1 MKMRT
6 KMIIETEYFE
16 EPKLEFGDYFEHE
29 DSKTGLAEYGP
40 FGKNVAGFHPS
51 EIKLGFIG
59 TRETVS
65 GAQEWFEKCSL
76 YIESENIESIR
87 IKAAEQDVL
96 FSDNE
101 VTYQTLRRFNKIINR
116 DFVGFNRESPFQCQ
130 FQINPLWERHI
141 NPRELKKILDT
152 EIKKD
157 RIVALADLIEDSL
170 ASISQTDPGPDIIII
185 ALTPDMVKL
194 ADTVRVSGNFFLDLR
209 REIKARAMRQPTP
222 IPVQLIKRRTIEGKS
237 NVQEIATRAWNF
249 CTAQYYKAGGIP
261 WRPTTL
267 EPDTCYVGISF
278 YVAQTSDDSLAMR
291 SSIAQAF
298 DFLGQGIVLRGEQF
312 DWDANKLGKLPHLT
326 TERATKL
333 ISNTL
338 KEYIKIRGNPPS
350 RVVIHKTSKFW
361 GAERGEYNEI
371 DGLYEGIESVF
382 PGCEADFVA
391 LDQSGVRLFREGNY
405 PPLRGTYFCVENE
418 QHFLY
423 TMGFIPYLETY
434 PRPYVPEPWQ
444 IMQHV
449 GGSSPKDLL
458 REVLALTKMNVNN
471 CSFADGIPIT
481 ISFARKVGEIMKH
494 IPEDGIVQSQ
504 YKFYM

>member
-1 MKMRT
+1 MTMF
-6 KMIIETEYFE
+6 IETEYFE

-40 FGKNVAGFHPS
+40 FGKNISGFHPS

-65 GAQEWFEKCSL
+65 GAQEWIEKCTS
-76 YIESENIESIR
+76 YIESENIETIR
-87 IKAAEQDVL
+87 IKTEEREID
-96 FSDNE
+96 FSDDAA
-101 VTYQTLRRFNKIINR
+101 TYQTFRRFNKIINR
-116 DFVGFNRESPFQCQ
+116 DFVGFNKESPFQCQ
-130 FQINPLWERHI
+130 FQTNPLWERYI
-141 NPRELKKILDT
+141 NPRELKRVLDI
-152 EIKKD
+152 ESKQD
-157 RIVALADLIEDSL
+157 RILALADLIEENL
-170 ASISQTDPGPDIIII
+170 ASISQTDPGPNIIIL

-222 IPVQLIKRRTIEGKS
+222 IPVQLIRRRTVEGKS

-267 EPDTCYVGISF
+267 ESDTCFIGVSF
-278 YVAQTSDDSLAMR
+278 YVAQISDDSLAMR
-291 SSIAQAF
+291 SSVAQAF
-298 DFLGQGIVLRGEQF
+298 DYLGQGLVLRGQKFE
-312 DWDANKLGKLPHLT
+312 WDTDKLGKTPHLT
-326 TERATKL
+326 TERAKKL
-333 ISNTL
+333 ISDTL

-350 RVVIHKTSKFW
+350 RVVIHKSSKFW
-361 GAERGEYNEI
+361 GADKGEYNEI
-371 DGLYEGIESVF
+371 DGFYEGIESVF
-382 PGCEADFVA
+382 PSCEADFIA

-444 IMQHV
+444 IIQHV
-449 GGSSPKDLL
+449 GGSSSKDLL

-481 ISFARKVGEIMKH
+481 LSFSRKVGEIMKH
-494 IPEDGIVQSQ
+494 ISEDGVVQSQ